1 MNWGAGSIASLNDAR
16 ALLDTL
22 VSQGWQSAV
31 VRVGE
36 SEFLLSRDALLERG
50 LPAEDAAEAPGAGPA
65 AAPAQLQTI
74 SAPHVGTLAEIAA
87 VGSMVTKGEMVA
99 VLAVLGERFEISAS
113 ASGQVLGHK
122 AELGALVEYGQ
133 VLAELTS

>member
-1 MNWGAGSIASLNDAR
+1 MNGGSGCTASLNDAR

-36 SEFLLSRDALLERG
+36 SEFLLSRDALRDRG
-50 LPAEDAAEAPGAGPA
+50 LPADAAAEAPGAAPA

-87 VGSMVTKGEMVA
+87 VGSTVARGEMVA
-99 VLAVLGERFEISAS
+99 VLAVLGERVEIFARE
-113 ASGQVLGHK
+113 SGRVIGHK
-122 AELGALVEYGQ
+122 VEPGALVEYGQ
-133 VLAELTS
+133 ILAELTA